1 VFEIRAMSKDNS
13 LVASLE
19 FLPGMLEEFDLE
31 VSKIDERVTVAYDVL
46 KEFGSVLHYED
57 DRIQFMHEE
66 VTRMRDAQISMQK
79 TLSRIETYLQARD
92 SELVYERNRPYWDQ
106 IRQLQESGEH
116 DEAWKLIERRA
127 PNRKYF
133 ADSS

>member
-1 VFEIRAMSKDNS
+1 MFEIRAMSKDNS

-66 VTRMRDAQISMQK
+66 ITRMRDAQISMQK

>member
-1 VFEIRAMSKDNS
+1 MFEIRAMSKDNS
-13 LVASLE
+13 LVESLE
-19 FLPGMLEEFDLE
+19 FLPGMLEDFDRA

-66 VTRMRDAQISMQK
+66 ITRMRDAQISMQK

>member
-1 VFEIRAMSKDNS
+1 MFEIRAMSKDNS
-13 LVASLE
+13 LMESLE

-57 DRIQFMHEE
+57 DRIQFMQEE
-66 VTRMRDAQISMQK
+66 ITRMRDAQISMQK

-92 SELVYERNRPYWDQ
+92 SELVYERNKPYWDQ

>member
-1 VFEIRAMSKDNS
+1 MSKDNS
-13 LVASLE
+13 LMESLE

-57 DRIQFMHEE
+57 DRIQFMQEE
-66 VTRMRDAQISMQK
+66 ITRMRDAQISMQK

-92 SELVYERNRPYWDQ
+92 SELVYERNKPYWDQ

>member
-1 VFEIRAMSKDNS
+1 MFEIRAMSKDNS